1 MSNILR
7 DFDCLALRPQ
17 GLRQGIPKLMKKGD
31 LPKVTK
37 KIVDCYT
44 EEEVCKMLRVADE
57 DERFLIQFLLATGVR
72 NSLATADT
80 TTPTN
85 PSSVYV
91 A

>member
-1 MSNILR
+1 
-7 DFDCLALRPQ
+7 
-17 GLRQGIPKLMKKGD
+17 
-31 LPKVTK
+31 
-37 KIVDCYT
+37 
-44 EEEVCKMLRVADE
+44 MLRVGDE